1 MSNINKL
8 FKILHD
14 EDKVKHIL
22 SELYHNDAEQLYNSF
37 ADKNIVEFYYI
48 LNEEYQQRFNE
59 ILEKELE
66 KEI

>member
-14 EDKVKHIL
+14 EDKVKYIL
-22 SELYHNDAEQLYNSF
+22 SELYHNDAEQLYDSF

-48 LNEEYQQRFNE
+48 LNEEYRQRFND